1 MNMTSEDK
9 VGSAPKSGRETF
21 TLMAI
26 ACLLISNSH
35 LEGLYPRS
43 WMAADGLLGNSIFF
57 LLAGLGVTMS
67 QSRRPYGLIRFYSR
81 RILRIYPS
89 LIFVVL
95 VGWALGLTPRVND
108 ASEVIQELT
117 WPTGYGFV
125 MLVML
130 LYPAGWAMARA
141 SERVGAWI
149 ATGCLLAW
157 LGTVT
162 LAARGIPPGETVLLG
177 HLPKYM
183 WHAFYALVFISG
195 GYFGLCKSK
204 VKIAVMPWLITV
216 GVAGILYV
224 VLKFAY
230 YKTGGFESVS
240 VAVVAG
246 GLQGLVLLMATG
258 LLNLIPTMNATLG
271 AIGLERPLA
280 WLGRSSLQVYLS
292 HMWFARPL
300 SHWDM
305 AWPVKV
311 SVFFLLALTTSVLI
325 RWLIDY
331 VVKYLTGKSHD
342 KKRQQLNTIS

>member
-1 MNMTSEDK
+1 MPGGEKTK
-9 VGSAPKSGRETF
+9 TVAKSGRETF

-35 LEGLYPRS
+35 LEGFYPRS

-57 LLAGLGVTMS
+57 LLAGFGVTIS
-67 QSRRPYGLIRFYSR
+67 QSRRPYGLLRFYSR

-89 LIFVVL
+89 LIFVML
-95 VGWALGLTPRVND
+95 VGWALALTPPVN
-108 ASEVIQELT
+108 STLEVIQHLI
-117 WPTGYGFV
+117 WPTSYGFI

-141 SERVGAWI
+141 SERAGGWI
-149 ATGCLLAW
+149 AMGCLFAW
-157 LGTVT
+157 LGTIA
-162 LAARGIPPGETVLLG
+162 LAARGIPPGETILMG
-177 HLPKYM
+177 NLPKYM

-195 GYFGLCKSK
+195 GYFGLCRSNTKNT
-204 VKIAVMPWLITV
+204 VTPWLITV
-216 GVAGILYV
+216 GLVGILYV
-224 VLKFAY
+224 ALKFAY

-246 GLQGLVLLMATG
+246 GLQGLVLLMVIG
-258 LLNLIPTMNATLG
+258 LLNLIPTINATLG

-292 HMWFARPL
+292 HMWFGRRLA
-300 SHWDM
+300 HWDM

-311 SVFFLLALTTSVLI
+311 CVFFLLALATAVLI

-331 VVKYLTGKSHD
+331 VVKYLTEKSRD
-342 KKRQQLNTIS
+342 KRMRQVDKIS

>member
-1 MNMTSEDK
+1 MLGGEKTK
-9 VGSAPKSGRETF
+9 AVAKQGRETF
-21 TLMAI
+21 TLMAL

-35 LEGLYPRS
+35 LEGFYPRS

-57 LLAGLGVTMS
+57 LLAGFGVTIS
-67 QSRRPYGLIRFYSR
+67 QSRRPYGLMRFYSR

-95 VGWALGLTPRVND
+95 VGWTFGLTPRVNG
-108 ASEVIQELT
+108 ASEVIQELV
-117 WPTGYGFV
+117 WPTGYGFI

-204 VKIAVMPWLITV
+204 SKIAIMPWLFIV
-216 GVAGILYV
+216 AAAGILYIA
-224 VLKFAY
+224 LKFSY
-230 YKTGGFESVS
+230 YKTGGFEWLSAALVT
-240 VAVVAG
+240 G
-246 GLQGLVLLMATG
+246 GLQGLVLLMVTG
-258 LLNLIPTMNATLG
+258 LLNLLPTMNAILQ

-292 HMWFARPL
+292 HMWFGRRLA
-300 SHWDM
+300 HWDM

-311 SVFFLLALTTSVLI
+311 GVFFLLALTTAVLI

-331 VVKYLTGKSHD
+331 VVKYLTEKSRD
-342 KKRQQLNTIS
+342 KKMRQADKIS

>member
-1 MNMTSEDK
+1 MNMTSQDK

-157 LGTVT
+157 LG
-162 LAARGIPPGETVLLG
+162 
-177 HLPKYM
+177 
-183 WHAFYALVFISG
+183 
-195 GYFGLCKSK
+195 
-204 VKIAVMPWLITV
+204 
-216 GVAGILYV
+216 LYV
-224 VLKFAY
+224 
-230 YKTGGFESVS
+230 
-240 VAVVAG
+240 
-246 GLQGLVLLMATG
+246 
-258 LLNLIPTMNATLG
+258 G
-271 AIGLERPLA
+271 A
-280 WLGRSSLQVYLS
+280 S
-292 HMWFARPL
+292 
-300 SHWDM
+300 
-305 AWPVKV
+305 
-311 SVFFLLALTTSVLI
+311 
-325 RWLIDY
+325 
-331 VVKYLTGKSHD
+331 
-342 KKRQQLNTIS
+342 